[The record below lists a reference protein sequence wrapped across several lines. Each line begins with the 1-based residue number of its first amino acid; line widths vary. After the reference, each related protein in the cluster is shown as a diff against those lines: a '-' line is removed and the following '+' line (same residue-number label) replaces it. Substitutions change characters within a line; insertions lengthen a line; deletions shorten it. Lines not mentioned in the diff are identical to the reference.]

1 MDSSSTQN
9 NTETPEN
16 SESSMTLAERFRGFY
31 PVIVDVETAGFRPE
45 TDALIEV
52 AACTVKFTESGD
64 LVRDESY
71 HANIL
76 PFPGANLEKSNLDF
90 LGVDPYA
97 PERKAV
103 TEESFLKPL
112 FKTLSKKA
120 RTAGCT
126 RCILVGQNG
135 SFDHGFIMAAA
146 ERLNAKKCPFHPFSV
161 IDLATL
167 SMVFTGQ
174 SVLRVAVETAGLEFD
189 GKRAHG
195 AEYDAE
201 IETDLFCRLINRYR
215 DLGGWPLPPDMQERA
230 RVANEMKKMSFLHKK
245 EETPQK
251 NPEPDSNFENSPFAI
266 LKTLVHSENS

>member
-1 MDSSSTQN
+1 MDSSCNQN
-9 NTETPEN
+9 TAGTAEM
-16 SESSMTLAERFRGFY
+16 SGSSMTLAERFRGFY

-52 AACTVKFTESGD
+52 AACTVKFTDSGD

-90 LGVDPYA
+90 LGVDPYD
-97 PERKAV
+97 PERNAV
-103 TEESFLKPL
+103 SEESFLRPL

-120 RTAGCT
+120 RAAGCT

-146 ERLNAKKCPFHPFSV
+146 ERLNAKRCPFHPFSV

-167 SMVFTGQ
+167 SMVLIGQ
-174 SVLRVAVETAGLEFD
+174 SVLRVAVETSGLEFD

-215 DLGGWPLPPDMQERA
+215 DLGGWPLPPDMQKRA
-230 RVANEMKKMSFLHKK
+230 RISNEMKKQSFSHRK
-245 EETPQK
+245 EEDVQK
-251 NPEPDSNFENSPFAI
+251 NPPPESNFENSPFAI
-266 LKTLVHSENS
+266 LKTLVHSEHN